1 MTKYSLRAKVRMY
14 LNLFLIAANSLWMT
28 DCILAGDKFMYASV
42 GALYIIMGIIG
53 FFNFKKIHRSEN

>member
-1 MTKYSLRAKVRMY
+1 MY